1 MKANDNDMSELQRY
15 RALEV
20 IISKLR
26 EDLRRVEVMQK
37 LTPTNLRLKKQK
49 GAVEK
54 VLFLA
59 LAEISKRRKRAVGR

>member
-59 LAEISKRRKRAVGR
+59 LAEISKLRKRAVGR

>member
-26 EDLRRVEVMQK
+26 EDLRRVEVMHK
-37 LTPTNLRLKKQK
+37 LTPTNCTPS
-49 GAVEK
+49 ASTADY
-54 VLFLA
+54 VLYA
-59 LAEISKRRKRAVGR
+59 AIAS